1 MELVVQKVIP
11 PKTGLAL
18 LIKAKQ
24 HLRITDLEG
33 KQVVDMA
40 LFNAENPREKLSTSY
55 SCGEIADAY
64 ERLNKLMPDRP
75 TLPSTR
81 SPRAPKVIIGKDK
94 LTEGD
99 TLMSTTCQP
108 MMTFVKDTPE
118 PKGVHKTSNRSC
130 TRLLYES
137 FGVSQDGCLE
147 ILAQVL
153 TPYGVQAE
161 EVPDTFDVFMNYG
174 HDCARGVWFI
184 GEPVSRAGDYVE
196 FRALMDCIV
205 GLSNCP
211 DDSISPCNG
220 YRCTPVKVEV
230 LEPSREAVP
239 SEGQ

>member
-55 SCGEIADAY
+55 SCGEIAEAY

-75 TLPSTR
+75 TLRSTR
-81 SPRAPKVIIGKDK
+81 SPRAPKEIGKDK

-99 TLMSTTCQP
+99 TLVSTICQP
-108 MMTFVKDTPE
+108 M
-118 PKGVHKTSNRSC
+118 NRSC
-130 TRLLYES
+130 TRLLYEA
-137 FGVSQDGCLE
+137 FGISQDGCLE

-153 TPYGVQAE
+153 APYGIQAE
-161 EVPDTFDVFMNYG
+161 DVPDTFDVFMNYR

-184 GEPVSRAGDYVE
+184 GEPVSQAGDYVE

-220 YRCTPVKVEV
+220 YHCTPVKVEV
-230 LEPSREAVP
+230 LEPSRETVP
-239 SEGQ
+239 SESQ

>member
-1 MELVVQKVIP
+1 MELVVEKVIP

-33 KQVVDMA
+33 KQVVDVA
-40 LFNAENPREKLSTSY
+40 LFNAENPKEKLSTSY
-55 SCGEIADAY
+55 SC
-64 ERLNKLMPDRP
+64 
-75 TLPSTR
+75 TR
-81 SPRAPKVIIGKDK
+81 SPQAPKDFKEFGKDK

-99 TLMSTTCQP
+99 TLMSTICQP
-108 MMTFVKDTPE
+108 MMTFVTDTPE
-118 PKGVHKTSNRSC
+118 PKGMHKTSNRSC
-130 TRLLYES
+130 NRLLYEE
-137 FGVSQDGCLE
+137 FGISQDGCLE

-153 TPYGVQAE
+153 APYGIQAAD
-161 EVPDTFDVFMNYG
+161 VPDTFDVFMNYR
-174 HDCARGVWFI
+174 HDCAGGGWVI

-230 LEPSREAVP
+230 LEPSRETVP